1 MLRADERLANLG
13 AVYME
18 GDILANK
25 YNSVKWY
32 CFFEHWSKIS
42 PGILKQKVL
51 LPIKFIFLKNCYL
64 AWLAN
69 E

>member
-1 MLRADERLANLG
+1 MGADERLTNLG
-13 AVYME
+13 AASME
-18 GDILANK
+18 GDILGRQ

-32 CFFEHWSKIS
+32 WFCEHWSKIS
-42 PGILKQKVL
+42 PGVSKQKVL
-51 LPIKFIFLKNCYL
+51 LPIKLIFLKNFCF